1 MLEKFEKLVFK
12 LVRGS
17 FLFLAVIAFVTLII
31 STIVLISEVPKIF
44 KDEKNVSVKITYEDV
59 RKQMEKLTPKPE
71 TEFQSQDDTMTKE
84 QKKDIDKESQKK
96 TKDEISILVDKII
109 KALDEKFQHEV
120 MYYYDK
126 NRVIQVFRNILKNI
140 DKRDLNDFVDGI
152 ITVIKQTPKEN
163 VFSYVDKYIE
173 LYHEK
178 KESETNR
185 IISEKQKAKSN
196 MLTYLGS
203 IASSLL
209 IIISAGIILIL
220 AAIER
225 NTRNL
230 TKNE

>member
-1 MLEKFEKLVFK
+1 MLEKFEKLVFR

-59 RKQMEKLTPKPE
+59 KKQMEKLTSKPE
-71 TEFQSQDDTMTKE
+71 TEFQSQDDTIKKE

-96 TKDEISILVDKII
+96 TKDEIGILVDKII
-109 KALDEKFQHEV
+109 KALDEKFQHEAI
-120 MYYYDK
+120 YYYDK
-126 NRVIQVFRNILKNI
+126 NRAIQVFRNILKKI

-185 IISEKQKAKSN
+185 IISEKQKVKSN